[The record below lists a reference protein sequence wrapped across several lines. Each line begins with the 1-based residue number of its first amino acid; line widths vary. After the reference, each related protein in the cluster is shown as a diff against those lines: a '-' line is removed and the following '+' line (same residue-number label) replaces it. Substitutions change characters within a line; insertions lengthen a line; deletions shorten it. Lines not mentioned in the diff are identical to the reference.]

1 MSSIWFNDDQV
12 DSMRSDALKAATVS
26 RLGGVGAMAPD
37 LYALALQDIAE
48 QVGSTVSD
56 DFKLQVAAI
65 LRDMPC
71 PLD

>member
-12 DSMRSDALKAATVS
+12 DSMRSDALKATVVS

-37 LYALALQDIAE
+37 LYALTLQDIAE
-48 QVGSTVSD
+48 KVGRTVND
-56 DFKLQVAAI
+56 DFKSDVAAI
-65 LRDMPC
+65 LRDLPC

>member
-1 MSSIWFNDDQV
+1 MSSMWFNDDQV
-12 DSMRSDALKAATVS
+12 DSMRSDALKAAVVS
-26 RLGGVGAMAPD
+26 RLGGVDAMAPD
-37 LYALALQDIAE
+37 LYDLALQDIAE
-48 QVGSTVSD
+48 QVGRSAND

>member
-1 MSSIWFNDDQV
+1 MSIWFNDDQV
-12 DSMRSDALKAATVS
+12 DLMRSDALNAAVVL

-37 LYALALQDIAE
+37 LYALALEDIAK
-48 QVGSTVSD
+48 QVGRVVND
-56 DFKLQVAAI
+56 DFRLDVASI